1 MNGKSTQ
8 IVNEIKKKV
17 VNPVTKKPQF
27 STTDMVVEMAVQN
40 LYTELKL
47 QKLI

>member
-1 MNGKSTQ
+1 MNGKTAQ
-8 IVNEIKKKV
+8 IVNEIKRKV
-17 VNPVTKKPQF
+17 KNPINKKPQF
-27 STTDMVVEMAVQN
+27 STTDMVLEMAVQN